1 VKNATTK
8 LSLAVL
14 ALSALGFQALAGP
27 VYKKPGPGV
36 PGRWSPRWIYKKDA
50 PAVVLIMALDASG
63 SGELGT
69 GSIVNAD
76 GSVITNAHVIFNK
89 AAGMPFSTIN
99 VYLKPAKLTGDR
111 NKDLRHPYPA
121 SIVQY
126 NREIDLALL
135 QMQNPPPGLRV
146 MPFGDSSRIS
156 LGDHVAAIGHPE
168 EGGLWTLTTG
178 VVSTVLANLD
188 GVRGKNVFQTDASIN
203 RGNSGG
209 PLIDHDGAMIG
220 INTAMAR
227 KAPDGLAITSVNFS
241 IKSSVVKR
249 WLASAAPALAYVDY
263 SGSPHAPSKDAGQS
277 RPSAATPAPASG
289 GAADAT
295 VASAAQ
301 PAAPRI
307 QTHPMTTAPR
317 PAPAPRIIT
326 PLRPYRI
333 QSLIKSEIARM
344 NRLGNRMRSEIQ
356 RRLPQAR
363 QAAPPSG
370 MDASFQEMDQMS
382 GQQPVPGP

>member
-1 VKNATTK
+1 MKNMTTK
-8 LSLAVL
+8 LLLAVP
-14 ALSALGFQALAGP
+14 ALSVLGFQALAGP

-36 PGRWSPRWIYKKDA
+36 PSQWSPRWIYKKDA

-89 AAGMPFSTIN
+89 NAGMPFSTIN

-111 NKDLRHPYPA
+111 NKDLRHPYSA

-135 QMQNPPPGLRV
+135 QMQNPPPGLHV
-146 MPFGDSSRIS
+146 MPFGDSSLIS

-178 VVSTVLANLD
+178 VVSTVLANLN
-188 GVRGKNVFQTDASIN
+188 GVAGKNVFQTDASIN

-209 PLIDHDGAMIG
+209 PLIDRDGAMIG

-249 WLASAAPALAYVDY
+249 WLASADPALAYVDY
-263 SGSPHAPSKDAGQS
+263 SVSPTASANPTDQSQPSPASAGSPA
-277 RPSAATPAPASG
+277 
-289 GAADAT
+289 AT
-295 VASAAQ
+295 VAAAAQ
-301 PAAPRI
+301 PAAPQI
-307 QTHPMTTAPR
+307 QTHPMMPAPR
-317 PAPAPRIIT
+317 SAPAPRIIT
-326 PLRPYRI
+326 PRRPYRI
-333 QSLIKSEIARM
+333 QNLIKSEIARM
-344 NRLGNRMRSEIQ
+344 NRMGNQMRSEIQ
-356 RRLPQAR
+356 QRLPQAH

-370 MDASFQEMDQMS
+370 MDSSFQEMDQMS
-382 GQQPVPGP
+382 GQQPAPGQ

>member
-1 VKNATTK
+1 MRKATTK
-8 LSLAVL
+8 LLLAVL

-27 VYKKPGPGV
+27 VYQKPGPGV
-36 PGRWSPRWIYKKDA
+36 PSRWSPRWIYKKDA

-89 AAGMPFSTIN
+89 DAGMPFPTIN
-99 VYLKPAKLTGDR
+99 VYLKPAKLTGNR

-135 QMQNPPPGLRV
+135 QIKNPPPDLPV

-188 GVRGKNVFQTDASIN
+188 GVPGKNVFQTDASIN

-209 PLIDHDGAMIG
+209 PLIDRDGAMIG

-249 WLASAAPALAYVDY
+249 WLASAAPALAYVDD
-263 SGSPHAPSKDAGQS
+263 SGSPT
-277 RPSAATPAPASG
+277 AAA
-289 GAADAT
+289 GAADQTRPSPAPSAPDESPAAT
-295 VASAAQ
+295 VASDAQ

-307 QTHPMTTAPR
+307 QTHPLMPAPQ

-326 PLRPYRI
+326 PRRPYRI
-333 QSLIKSEIARM
+333 QNLIKFEIARM
-344 NRLGNRMRSEIQ
+344 NRMGNQMRSEIR
-356 RRLPQAR
+356 RRLPQAH

-370 MDASFQEMDQMS
+370 MESSFQEMDQMS
-382 GQQPVPGP
+382 GQQPIPGQ